1 MTGSGQLPMLP
12 ALNEAEAA
20 HSAALRELIIRRI
33 RASAGCIDFE
43 TFMELAL
50 YAPGLGYY
58 SAGST
63 KLGAAG
69 DFTTAP
75 EVSELFGRCV
85 ARQCAQ
91 ILTHTPGGSILEL
104 GAGTGRMA
112 ATVLRELAAREALP
126 THYDILEVSADLAER
141 QRQRLGTLP
150 EPLRSRVRW
159 LQQLPSAPLHGV
171 ILANEV
177 LDALPC
183 QRFVMGVAT
192 VEALGVSAGADGT
205 LGWARQPATA
215 ALRAA
220 VHELNRTLPAPLAP
234 GYCSEVCT
242 RVEPWVASL
251 AAGLER
257 GVLLLFDYGLPRAQ
271 YYHPDRDAGTL
282 TCHFKHRAHY
292 DPFVN
297 LGVQDI
303 TAWVDCTR
311 VALAGHA
318 CGLAVLGL
326 CTQAAFLLG
335 AGIDEFLGQ
344 AHDVP
349 EQARLAGEARRLL
362 LPGEMGEAF
371 KLLALGRGIDAP
383 LECFK
388 FQDLR
393 DSL

>member
-1 MTGSGQLPMLP
+1 MLP
-12 ALNEAEAA
+12 ALNAAEAA
-20 HSAALRELIIRRI
+20 HSAAAREHIVRRI
-33 RASAGCIDFE
+33 RASDGWIDFE

-63 KLGAAG
+63 KIGAAG

-91 ILTHTPGGSILEL
+91 ILAHTPGGSILEI
-104 GAGTGRMA
+104 GAGTGSMA
-112 ATVLRELAAREALP
+112 ATILRELAANDALP
-126 THYDILEVSADLAER
+126 AQYDILEVSADLAER
-141 QRQRLGTLP
+141 QRARLAQLP
-150 EPLRSRVRW
+150 QPLRSRIRW
-159 LQQLPSAPLHGV
+159 LQQLPPEPLHGV

-183 QRFVMGVAT
+183 QRFVMRAGT
-192 VEALGVSAGADGT
+192 VEALGVTATADGT
-205 LGWARQPATA
+205 LGWAPRAADAALTA
-215 ALRAA
+215 A
-220 VHELNRTLPAPLAP
+220 VQELTRTLSAPWAE
-234 GYCSEVCT
+234 GYCSELCP
-242 RVEPWVASL
+242 RVDPWVASL
-251 AAGLER
+251 AACLEH
-257 GVLLLFDYGLPRAQ
+257 GVLLLFDYGLPRAH
-271 YYHPDRDAGTL
+271 YYQPDRDAGTL
-282 TCHFKHRAHY
+282 TCHFKHRAHF

-297 LGVQDI
+297 VGVQDI
-303 TAWVDCTR
+303 TAWVDFTR
-311 VALAGHA
+311 VALAGHG
-318 CGLAVLGL
+318 CGLELLGL

-335 AGIDEFLGQ
+335 TGIDAFLAQ
-344 AHDVP
+344 ARDAL

-383 LECFK
+383 LDCFR

>member
-1 MTGSGQLPMLP
+1 MLP

-20 HSAALRELIIRRI
+20 HAAALRAQIIRRI
-33 RASAGCIDFE
+33 RASEGSIDFE

-58 SAGST
+58 SAGSA

-91 ILTHTPGGSILEL
+91 ILAQTPGGSILEL
-104 GAGTGRMA
+104 GAGTGSLA
-112 ATVLRELAAREALP
+112 ATVLQELAARDALP
-126 THYDILEVSADLAER
+126 VRYDILEVSADLAER
-141 QRQRLGTLP
+141 QRHRLGALP
-150 EPLRSRVRW
+150 EALRARIRW
-159 LQQLPSAPLHGV
+159 LPQLPSSPLHGV

-183 QRFVMGVAT
+183 QRFVMGAAT
-192 VEALGVSAGADGT
+192 VEALGVTASADGT
-205 LGWARQPATA
+205 LEWARRPADA
-215 ALRAA
+215 SLLAA
-220 VHELNRTLPAPLAP
+220 VHELNRTLAAPLMP

-242 RVEPWVASL
+242 RVDPWLASL
-251 AAGLER
+251 AACLER

-271 YYHPDRDAGTL
+271 YYHPERNAGTL
-282 TCHFKHRAHY
+282 TCHFKHRAHFN
-292 DPFVN
+292 PFVN

-303 TAWVDCTR
+303 TAWVDFTR

-318 CGLAVLGL
+318 CGLALLGL
-326 CTQAAFLLG
+326 CTQAGFLLG
-335 AGIDEFLGQ
+335 AGIDEFL
-344 AHDVP
+344 ASARDRL

-371 KLLALGRGIDAP
+371 KLLALGRGIEAP
-383 LECFK
+383 LECFR

>member
-1 MTGSGQLPMLP
+1 MLP

-20 HSAALRELIIRRI
+20 HSAAVRDHIVRRI
-33 RASAGCIDFE
+33 RASGDCIDFE

-63 KLGAAG
+63 KIGAAG

-91 ILTHTPGGSILEL
+91 ILSHTPGGSILEV
-104 GAGTGRMA
+104 GAGTGSMA
-112 ATVLRELAAREALP
+112 ATVLRELAARDALP
-126 THYDILEVSADLAER
+126 RHYEILEVSADLAER
-141 QRQRLGTLP
+141 QRQRLTTLP
-150 EPLRSRVRW
+150 EPLRSRIRW
-159 LQQLPSAPLHGV
+159 LQQLPSRPLQGV

-183 QRFVMGVAT
+183 HRFVMREAT
-192 VEALGVSAGADGT
+192 VEALGVTAAADGT
-205 LGWARQPATA
+205 LGWARHPADASLT
-215 ALRAA
+215 AA
-220 VHELNRTLPAPLAP
+220 VHDLNRTLPAPLLP
-234 GYCSEVCT
+234 GYSSEVCT
-242 RVEPWVASL
+242 RVDPWVASVG
-251 AAGLER
+251 ACLER
-257 GVLLLFDYGLPRAQ
+257 GVLLLFDYGLPRPQ
-271 YYHPDRDAGTL
+271 YYQPDRDAGTL
-282 TCHFKHRAHY
+282 TCHFKHRAHF

-303 TAWVDCTR
+303 TAWVDFTR
-311 VALAGHA
+311 VALAGHD

-326 CTQAAFLLG
+326 CTQAGFLLST
-335 AGIDEFLGQ
+335 GIEEFLGQ
-344 AHDVP
+344 ARDAL
-349 EQARLAGEARRLL
+349 EQVRLAGEARRLL

-371 KLLALGRGIDAP
+371 KLLALGRGIEAP

>member
-1 MTGSGQLPMLP
+1 MLP
-12 ALNEAEAA
+12 ALNAAEAA
-20 HSAALRELIIRRI
+20 HSAAVLQHIVGRI

-58 SAGST
+58 SAGSA
-63 KLGAAG
+63 KLGVAG

-85 ARQCAQ
+85 ARQCAP
-91 ILTHTPGGSILEL
+91 ILNEIGGGSILEL
-104 GAGTGRMA
+104 GAGTGALA
-112 ATVLRELAAREALP
+112 ATVLRELAARDALP
-126 THYDILEVSADLAER
+126 RHYDILEVSADLAER

-150 EPLRSRVRW
+150 EPLRARIRW
-159 LQQLPSAPLHGV
+159 LQQLPSDPLRGI

-183 QRFVMGVAT
+183 HRFAVRETT
-192 VEALGVSAGADGT
+192 VEALGVTAAADGT
-205 LGWARQPATA
+205 LGWASRPADASLT
-215 ALRAA
+215 AA
-220 VHELNRTLPAPLAP
+220 VHELNRTLPAPLVP
-234 GYCSEVCT
+234 GYCSELCT
-242 RVEPWVASL
+242 RVDPWVAGV
-251 AAGLER
+251 AACLER

-271 YYHPDRDAGTL
+271 YYLPERDAGTL
-282 TCHFKHRAHY
+282 TCHFKHRAHF

-303 TAWVDCTR
+303 TAWVDFTR

-318 CGLAVLGL
+318 CGLEVLGL

-335 AGIDEFLGQ
+335 SGIDEFLAQCADGPPRD
-344 AHDVP
+344 AP
-349 EQARLAGEARRLL
+349 EQARLAAEARRLL

-371 KLLALGRGIDAP
+371 KLLALGRGIDVP

>member
-1 MTGSGQLPMLP
+1 MLP

-20 HSAALRELIIRRI
+20 HSAALRAQIIRRI
-33 RASAGCIDFE
+33 HASDGCIDFE

-63 KLGAAG
+63 KIGAAG

-75 EVSELFGRCV
+75 EISELFGRCV

-91 ILTHTPGGSILEL
+91 ILMHTPGGSILEL
-104 GAGTGRMA
+104 GAGTGSMA
-112 ATVLRELAAREALP
+112 ATVLRELAARDALP
-126 THYDILEVSADLAER
+126 MHYDILEVSADLAER
-141 QRQRLGTLP
+141 QRQRLRTLP
-150 EPLRSRVRW
+150 EPLRARIRW
-159 LQQLPSAPLHGV
+159 LQQLPSKPLHGV

-183 QRFVMGVAT
+183 QRFVMREAT
-192 VEALGVSAGADGT
+192 VEALGVTAGADGT
-205 LGWARQPATA
+205 LGWARRSA
-215 ALRAA
+215 AAPLSAA
-220 VHELNRTLPAPLAP
+220 VHELNSTLPAPLVP
-234 GYCSEVCT
+234 GYVSEVCT

-251 AAGLER
+251 AAGLEH
-257 GVLLLFDYGLPRAQ
+257 GALLLFDYGLPRAQ
-271 YYHPDRDAGTL
+271 YYQPDRDAGTL
-282 TCHFKHRAHY
+282 TCHFKHRAHF

-303 TAWVDCTR
+303 TAWVDFTR
-311 VALAGHA
+311 VALAAEA

-326 CTQAAFLLG
+326 CTQAGFLLG
-335 AGIDEFLGQ
+335 AGIEEFLGHPRD
-344 AHDVP
+344 AL

-383 LECFK
+383 LDCFK